1 MATLA
6 EHAADFSG
14 MLAASG
20 MGLPQPMTAAPVPL
34 AMHPHHQSV
43 RGPLPGLVKIAQPQ
57 PTAVSAAN
65 KAGSPL
71 QNGNQSAQDVAAAVA
86 AQQQQQQQQQQ
97 LQQQQQAIISG
108 VKQNGAVA
116 VEQVSAPSPSGRSTP
131 NSSTE
136 GTSAKLFVGGL
147 SWQTSADKLK
157 QYFGMFGDVTNV
169 LIMKDPI
176 TQVRAS
182 AVLYYY
188 IVYYYVCHG
197 NNGNFVFLL
206 FSPFLAEES
215 RFWIHHVF
223 GRGDG
228 GEGVGR
234 AHTHVGRQENRP
246 EARDA
251 QEPSE
256 GRQQDQED
264 IRGWR

>member
-20 MGLPQPMTAAPVPL
+20 MGLPQPMTATPVPL

-57 PTAVSAAN
+57 QSAVSVVN
-65 KAGSPL
+65 KNGSPL
-71 QNGNQSAQDVAAAVA
+71 QNGGQSAQDVAAVVA
-86 AQQQQQQQQQQ
+86 AQQQQQ
-97 LQQQQQAIISG
+97 AIIAAAAAAAG
-108 VKQNGAVA
+108 KQNGTGN

-176 TQVRAS
+176 TQV
-182 AVLYYY
+182 YY
-188 IVYYYVCHG
+188 CCCSG
-197 NNGNFVFLL
+197 C
-206 FSPFLAEES
+206 S
-215 RFWIHHVF
+215 RW
-223 GRGDG
+223 
-228 GEGVGR
+228 
-234 AHTHVGRQENRP
+234 
-246 EARDA
+246 
-251 QEPSE
+251 
-256 GRQQDQED
+256 
-264 IRGWR
+264 

>member
-20 MGLPQPMTAAPVPL
+20 MGLPQPMTATPVPL
-34 AMHPHHQSV
+34 SLHPHHQSV

-57 PTAVSAAN
+57 PSVVSTAN
-65 KAGSPL
+65 KNGSPL
-71 QNGNQSAQDVAAAVA
+71 QNGGQSVQDVAAAVA

-97 LQQQQQAIISG
+97 AIINAAAAG
-108 VKQNGAVA
+108 KQNGTGNA
-116 VEQVSAPSPSGRSTP
+116 EQVSAPSPSGRSTP

-176 TQVRAS
+176 TQVR
-182 AVLYYY
+182 
-188 IVYYYVCHG
+188 
-197 NNGNFVFLL
+197 
-206 FSPFLAEES
+206 
-215 RFWIHHVF
+215 
-223 GRGDG
+223 
-228 GEGVGR
+228 
-234 AHTHVGRQENRP
+234 
-246 EARDA
+246 
-251 QEPSE
+251 
-256 GRQQDQED
+256 
-264 IRGWR
+264 

>member
-20 MGLPQPMTAAPVPL
+20 MGLPQPMTATPVPL

-57 PTAVSAAN
+57 PSGVSAVN
-65 KAGSPL
+65 KNGSPL
-71 QNGNQSAQDVAAAVA
+71 QNGGQSAQDVAAAVV
-86 AQQQQQQQQQQ
+86 AQQQQH
-97 LQQQQQAIISG
+97 AIIAAANAAAG
-108 VKQNGAVA
+108 KQNGN

-176 TQVRAS
+176 TQV
-182 AVLYYY
+182 YYY
-188 IVYYYVCHG
+188 CYIGC
-197 NNGNFVFLL
+197 
-206 FSPFLAEES
+206 
-215 RFWIHHVF
+215 
-223 GRGDG
+223 
-228 GEGVGR
+228 
-234 AHTHVGRQENRP
+234 
-246 EARDA
+246 
-251 QEPSE
+251 
-256 GRQQDQED
+256 
-264 IRGWR
+264 RGW

>member
-20 MGLPQPMTAAPVPL
+20 MGLPQQMAAAPVPL
-34 AMHPHHQSV
+34 TLHPHHQPV

-65 KAGSPL
+65 KSGSPL
-71 QNGNQSAQDVAAAVA
+71 QNGGQSVQDVAAAVA
-86 AQQQQQQQQQQ
+86 AQQQQQ
-97 LQQQQQAIISG
+97 AMIIG
-108 VKQNGAVA
+108 GANGKQNGTVK
-116 VEQVSAPSPSGRSTP
+116 VEEASAPSPSGRSTP

-176 TQVRAS
+176 TQVWR
-182 AVLYYY
+182 
-188 IVYYYVCHG
+188 
-197 NNGNFVFLL
+197 
-206 FSPFLAEES
+206 ETE
-215 RFWIHHVF
+215 
-223 GRGDG
+223 
-228 GEGVGR
+228 
-234 AHTHVGRQENRP
+234 TT
-246 EARDA
+246 
-251 QEPSE
+251 
-256 GRQQDQED
+256 
-264 IRGWR
+264 IRL

>member
-20 MGLPQPMTAAPVPL
+20 MGLPQPMTATAVPL
-34 AMHPHHQSV
+34 SLHPHHQSV

-57 PTAVSAAN
+57 PSTMSAAN
-65 KAGSPL
+65 KSGSPL
-71 QNGNQSAQDVAAAVA
+71 QNGGQSAQDVVAAMQA

-97 LQQQQQAIISG
+97 AMIINNG
-108 VKQNGAVA
+108 GKQNGTVA
-116 VEQVSAPSPSGRSTP
+116 VEQTSAQSPSGRSTP

-176 TQVRAS
+176 TQVSRI
-182 AVLYYY
+182 LY
-188 IVYYYVCHG
+188 
-197 NNGNFVFLL
+197 
-206 FSPFLAEES
+206 
-215 RFWIHHVF
+215 
-223 GRGDG
+223 
-228 GEGVGR
+228 
-234 AHTHVGRQENRP
+234 
-246 EARDA
+246 ARDC
-251 QEPSE
+251 QPNLT
-256 GRQQDQED
+256 
-264 IRGWR
+264 

>member
-34 AMHPHHQSV
+34 TLHPHHQPV

-57 PTAVSAAN
+57 QTAVSAAN
-65 KAGSPL
+65 KSGSPL
-71 QNGNQSAQDVAAAVA
+71 QNGGQSVQDVVAAVA
-86 AQQQQQQQQQQ
+86 AQQQQQQQQ
-97 LQQQQQAIISG
+97 AMIIG
-108 VKQNGAVA
+108 GGGGKQNGAVA
-116 VEQVSAPSPSGRSTP
+116 VEQASAPSPSGRSTP

-176 TQVRAS
+176 TQV
-182 AVLYYY
+182 
-188 IVYYYVCHG
+188 
-197 NNGNFVFLL
+197 
-206 FSPFLAEES
+206 
-215 RFWIHHVF
+215 
-223 GRGDG
+223 
-228 GEGVGR
+228 
-234 AHTHVGRQENRP
+234 
-246 EARDA
+246 
-251 QEPSE
+251 
-256 GRQQDQED
+256 
-264 IRGWR
+264 

>member
-20 MGLPQPMTAAPVPL
+20 MGMPQPMTAAPVPL
-34 AMHPHHQSV
+34 ALHPHHQSV

-71 QNGNQSAQDVAAAVA
+71 QNGNQSAQDVAAVVA

-97 LQQQQQAIISG
+97 LQQQAIIG
-108 VKQNGAVA
+108 GGKQNGSVA
-116 VEQVSAPSPSGRSTP
+116 VEQMVSAPSPSGRSTP

-176 TQVRAS
+176 TQVRIL
-182 AVLYYY
+182 AVKKIILYF
-188 IVYYYVCHG
+188 YVCPT
-197 NNGNFVFLL
+197 NKM
-206 FSPFLAEES
+206 
-215 RFWIHHVF
+215 
-223 GRGDG
+223 
-228 GEGVGR
+228 
-234 AHTHVGRQENRP
+234 
-246 EARDA
+246 
-251 QEPSE
+251 
-256 GRQQDQED
+256 
-264 IRGWR
+264 

>member
-20 MGLPQPMTAAPVPL
+20 MGMPQPMTAAPVPL
-34 AMHPHHQSV
+34 ALHPHHQSV

-71 QNGNQSAQDVAAAVA
+71 QNGNQSAQDVAAVVA
-86 AQQQQQQQQQQ
+86 AQQQQQQQQQQQ
-97 LQQQQQAIISG
+97 LQQQAIIG
-108 VKQNGAVA
+108 GGKQNGAVA
-116 VEQVSAPSPSGRSTP
+116 VEQMVSAPSPSGRSTP

-176 TQVRAS
+176 TQVRIS
-182 AVLYYY
+182 T
-188 IVYYYVCHG
+188 
-197 NNGNFVFLL
+197 
-206 FSPFLAEES
+206 
-215 RFWIHHVF
+215 
-223 GRGDG
+223 DG
-228 GEGVGR
+228 GGFCVVNLSHEIQR
-234 AHTHVGRQENRP
+234 K
-246 EARDA
+246 
-251 QEPSE
+251 
-256 GRQQDQED
+256 
-264 IRGWR
+264 